1 VLYSLKASFH
11 FIASI
16 GAEGQTMNIF
26 MILGTER
33 KATTVADLEA
43 KYPACSYDYYV
54 DGELEVSANIQEND
68 VVEVA
73 QKSRKNA

>member
-1 VLYSLKASFH
+1 
-11 FIASI
+11 
-16 GAEGQTMNIF
+16 

-43 KYPACSYDYYV
+43 KYPACNYDYYV
-54 DGELEVSANIQEND
+54 DGELEVSANISEND